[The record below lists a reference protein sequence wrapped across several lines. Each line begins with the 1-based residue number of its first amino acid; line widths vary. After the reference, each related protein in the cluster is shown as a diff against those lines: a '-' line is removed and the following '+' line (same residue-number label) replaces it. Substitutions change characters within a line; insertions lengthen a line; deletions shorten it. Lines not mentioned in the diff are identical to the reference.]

1 MAATLGALTFAEY
14 ATGSRTRRTEIVATR
29 RIPPEDYVGAQYYA
43 PSSRRSR
50 SPWRRWT
57 RPRC

>member
-1 MAATLGALTFAEY
+1 MTFAEY